1 MLITL
6 DFALYSCLKNP
17 ESFLSKRDLFKSGQ
31 PDNME
36 KNLIPPGVSV
46 SSESN
51 SSPFP
56 SPTPDESY
64 QAVA

>member
-6 DFALYSCLKNP
+6 DLSLYSCLRNP
-17 ESFLSKRDLFKSGQ
+17 GSFLSKRDLFKSGQ

-36 KNLIPPGVSV
+36 KNLISPGVSI
-46 SSESN
+46 SSEST

-56 SPTPDESY
+56 SPTPDETY
-64 QAVA
+64 QPVA